1 MMSEKCQTL
10 KAKRCSQSRQ
20 RSGGVPNQLL
30 SRSANERT
38 EAWRTCRDTQLGH
51 KIFTF
56 ALLYFSLR
64 SFVAVD
70 RGKNLP
76 YLQSR
81 MGTIPRPGANTILSA
96 DVRHHFNRDFAE
108 AFVRVG
114 GRIIGDRIGVAQ
126 RFADRLECFYLFLP
140 CFSEIH
146 LAAGTS
152 GNAPENVG

>member
-38 EAWRTCRDTQLGH
+38 EAWRTCRDPQLGH
-51 KIFTF
+51 RIFTF

-64 SFVAVD
+64 SFVDAD

-76 YLQSR
+76 YLQSSMR
-81 MGTIPRPGANTILSA
+81 TIPRPGANTILSA
-96 DVRHHFNRDFAE
+96 D
-108 AFVRVG
+108 
-114 GRIIGDRIGVAQ
+114 I
-126 RFADRLECFYLFLP
+126 
-140 CFSEIH
+140 
-146 LAAGTS
+146 
-152 GNAPENVG
+152 